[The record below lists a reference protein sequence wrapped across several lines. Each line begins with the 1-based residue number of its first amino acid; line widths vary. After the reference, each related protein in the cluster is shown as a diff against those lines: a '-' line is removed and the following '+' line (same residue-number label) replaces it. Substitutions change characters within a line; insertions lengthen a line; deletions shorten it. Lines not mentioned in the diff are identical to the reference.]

1 MFPESVAARLREL
14 APGDAVEQENVL
26 QEIVQQYI
34 LASLSRAGL
43 FTEAIFHGG
52 TCLRLVHAINRFSQD
67 LDFLLKKPDP
77 RFVWQSYLERVQRD
91 CAGEGIEF
99 EVQDRSAAASAV
111 RKAFLKTDSVGKVL
125 TLGLP
130 YGRHTR
136 RKIRVKLEID
146 TNPPEGSGFET
157 GYLYFPRLAPLT
169 VQSLSSGFATKGHA
183 LLCRTYTKGRDWY
196 DLTWYTGRRIEPD
209 FQLLSNALRQQGPW
223 KNERLEVTAAWF
235 LGALREKIRT
245 IDWGVA
251 RSDLQR
257 FLPTSEQEGLQLW
270 SEEFFLY
277 QVGLLEGYLPVE

>member
-91 CAGEGIEF
+91 CAEEGIEF

-169 VQSLSSGFATKGHA
+169 GSVAVFGIRNQGACA
-183 LLCRTYTKGRDWY
+183 LVPHLY
-196 DLTWYTGRRIEPD
+196 
-209 FQLLSNALRQQGPW
+209 QGP
-223 KNERLEVTAAWF
+223 
-235 LGALREKIRT
+235 
-245 IDWGVA
+245 
-251 RSDLQR
+251 
-257 FLPTSEQEGLQLW
+257 GL
-270 SEEFFLY
+270 
-277 QVGLLEGYLPVE
+277 V

>member
-1 MFPESVAARLREL
+1 M
-14 APGDAVEQENVL
+14 
-26 QEIVQQYI
+26 
-34 LASLSRAGL
+34 
-43 FTEAIFHGG
+43 
-52 TCLRLVHAINRFSQD
+52 
-67 LDFLLKKPDP
+67 
-77 RFVWQSYLERVQRD
+77 
-91 CAGEGIEF
+91 
-99 EVQDRSAAASAV
+99 
-111 RKAFLKTDSVGKVL
+111 
-125 TLGLP
+125 
-130 YGRHTR
+130 
-136 RKIRVKLEID
+136 
-146 TNPPEGSGFET
+146 
-157 GYLYFPRLAPLT
+157 
-169 VQSLSSGFATKGHA
+169 
-183 LLCRTYTKGRDWY
+183 CRTYTKGRDWY

>member
-43 FTEAIFHGG
+43 FTEAIFYGG
-52 TCLRLVHAINRFSQD
+52 TCLRIVHAINRFSQD

-77 RFVWQSYLERVQRD
+77 RFVWQPYLERVKRD
-91 CAGEGIEF
+91 CAEEGIEF
-99 EVQDRSAAASAV
+99 EIQDRSAAASAV
-111 RKAFLKTDSVGKVL
+111 RKAFLKTDSIGKVL

-146 TNPPEGSGFET
+146 TNPPEGSSFET
-157 GYLYFPRLAPLT
+157 SYLSFPALAPLA
-169 VQSLSSGFATKGHA
+169 VQSLSSGFATKAHA

-196 DLTWYTGRRIEPD
+196 DLTWYGHRRIEPD
-209 FQLLSNALRQQGPW
+209 LPLLGNALSQLGPW
-223 KNERLEVTAAWF
+223 KNESLEVTVPWF
-235 LGALREKIRT
+235 LGAFREKIRT
-245 IDWGVA
+245 IDWAVA
-251 RSDLQR
+251 RSDVQR

-277 QVGLLEGYLPVE
+277 QVDRMEGYLPVG